1 MATSVQF
8 TNKDDVI
15 EAYKKMKVA
24 PFAIWCGKAMNFSC
38 TGETDEC
45 LASLIDYLEM
55 LDRQELAAHYTLCVY
70 DELEAGEH
78 INNKTPYSA
87 SFNFRLAESAA
98 GIRRLN
104 NSDGGLG
111 GMTVGG
117 LYKQWEK
124 EKLMLDELKA
134 LRMEVQELKDGGG
147 EVEEM
152 DDYGLG
158 KIGKILQHPQIGPMA
173 QQLVGG
179 IIGWLN
185 SMRPGTQPPA
195 VVAEPGR
202 IISGIPPAADQLAT
216 DLGILNKAYPDFPQL
231 LNKLATMR
239 QKHPAQLDLYIN
251 ALRTMN
257 V

>member
-1 MATSVQF
+1 MPTNVQF

-38 TGETDEC
+38 AGDDAEC
-45 LASLIDYLEM
+45 LATLVDYLEM
-55 LDRQELAAHYTLCVY
+55 LDRQELAAFYTLCVY
-70 DELEAGEH
+70 DELGSGEH
-78 INNKTPYSA
+78 ITNKTPYSA
-87 SFNFRLAESAA
+87 SFNFRLAESSA
-98 GIRRLN
+98 GIKRLG
-104 NSDGGLG
+104 DGGLG
-111 GMTVGG
+111 GMTVGN

-134 LRMEVQELKDGGG
+134 LRMEVQELKDGG
-147 EVEEM
+147 EVVEEM

-173 QQLVGG
+173 QQLVSG

-185 SMRPGTQPPA
+185 NSRPGTQQVPA
-195 VVAEPGR
+195 VQEPGR
-202 IISGIPPAADQLAT
+202 VISGVPPAADQLAT
-216 DLGILNKAYPDFPQL
+216 ALGILNKAYPDFPDL
-231 LNKLATMR
+231 LNKLATMQ
-239 QKHPAQLDLYIN
+239 QKNPAQLGMYIA
-251 ALRTMN
+251 ALRSMS